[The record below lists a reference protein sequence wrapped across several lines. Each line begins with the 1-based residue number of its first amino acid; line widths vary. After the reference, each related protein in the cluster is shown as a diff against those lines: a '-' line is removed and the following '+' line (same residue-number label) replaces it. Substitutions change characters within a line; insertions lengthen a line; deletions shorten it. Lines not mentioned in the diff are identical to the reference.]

1 MVKYTKIYSG
11 GVPEFKEDDIFRT
24 VIPITRIDKN
34 KLKTTSDKN
43 YTQNYTE
50 NYTESY

>member
-24 VIPITRIDKN
+24 VIPITSVAEDELKNTGDKPAIN
-34 KLKTTSDKN
+34 RR
-43 YTQNYTE
+43 
-50 NYTESY
+50 